1 MSECRNTKALLEGTL
16 SEFYRIG
23 GPNDIAD
30 LDIAELWLVRDYTKF
45 RTTPLENLE
54 RSLNEITSTIKL

>member
-1 MSECRNTKALLEGTL
+1 MPDCRNMKALLEGNL

-30 LDIAELWLVRDYTKF
+30 LDIADLWLY
-45 RTTPLENLE
+45 
-54 RSLNEITSTIKL
+54 EIKQSGLLD